1 MLIKHLCQQW
11 QGLGVFLCTRRD
23 TAGDVGALELLLDP
37 KSKQSRV
44 DNSRQQGPL
53 KGPK

>member
-11 QGLGVFLCTRRD
+11 QGLGVFLCTRLY